1 VISPALPTLYVV
13 GTGIAAWVVAML
25 AVAAARRRA
34 GAPTSAVVLLVV
46 AALSFGFDHGFPT
59 GTIGMAALFAAG
71 LLWSGVRRPV
81 PWGTWSTPDLLPAS
95 YRAVGSRG

>member
-1 VISPALPTLYVV
+1 MV

-34 GAPTSAVVLLVV
+34 GAPTSAAVLLVV

-59 GTIGMAALFAAG
+59 GTVGMVALFAAG
-71 LLWSGVRRPV
+71 LLLERRPAAAAENER
-81 PWGTWSTPDLLPAS
+81 GASGPAP
-95 YRAVGSRG
+95 AA